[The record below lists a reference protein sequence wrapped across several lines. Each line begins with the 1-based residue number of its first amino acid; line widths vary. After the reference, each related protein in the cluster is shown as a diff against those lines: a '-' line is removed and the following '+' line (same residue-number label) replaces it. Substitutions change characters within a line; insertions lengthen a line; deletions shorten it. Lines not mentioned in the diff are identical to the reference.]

1 LNEDFVFIVIS
12 APSGTGKTSICQRL
26 LAACPNL
33 RFSVSHTTRKPRPGE
48 EEGKDYFFISE
59 TSFREMIARGE
70 FVEWVENY
78 GQFYG
83 TSITAIDSCRKEGRD
98 LIIDVE
104 TRGARR
110 LKECYPGGIFVFVL
124 PPSFAELKKR
134 LIKRGFDGEEGMRR
148 RLDKACEEI
157 REVAW
162 YDYAI
167 FNECLGEAADRL
179 RAIYVAEK
187 SRVGRLR
194 GRIDV
199 FLKK

>member
-59 TSFREMIARGE
+59 TSFRERITRGE

-83 TSITAIDSCRKEGRD
+83 TSITAIDSCRKEGCD

-134 LIKRGFDGEEGMRR
+134 LIKRGFDGEEEIRR

-162 YDYAI
+162 YDYVI
-167 FNECLGEAADRL
+167 FNECLDEAADRL

-187 SRVGRLR
+187 SRRERLR